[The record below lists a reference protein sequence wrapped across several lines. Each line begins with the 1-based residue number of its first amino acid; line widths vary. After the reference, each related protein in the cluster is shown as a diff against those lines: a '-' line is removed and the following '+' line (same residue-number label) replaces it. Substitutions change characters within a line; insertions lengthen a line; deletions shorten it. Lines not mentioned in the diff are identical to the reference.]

1 MNDCEKEP
9 NRYYG
14 NRVYT
19 PQKKTLKVGL
29 KEQNK
34 HNQRAN

>member
-1 MNDCEKEP
+1 MI
-9 NRYYG
+9 
-14 NRVYT
+14 V
-19 PQKKTLKVGL
+19 KKNQIDTMETEYIHLKKKPLKVGL